1 MYALARSLLF
11 RLDAE
16 TAHGVALRALD
27 AATRLGLASRLAG
40 ERVADPVELMGL
52 RFPNRVGLAAGLD
65 KNADHLDALGAL
77 GFGFVEVGTVTPRP
91 QPGNPRP
98 RLFRLPEVGAI
109 INRMGFNNAG
119 VDHLVERVKA
129 SRYDGVIGINIGKNL
144 TTPVERAV
152 DDYLL
157 CLEKVHAHA
166 HYVTVNISSPNT
178 PGLRE
183 LQFGEHLDALLGKL
197 REAGSRLDRESGR
210 RVPLAVKI
218 APDMSAEEVAL
229 VARSIAAN
237 GIDAVI
243 ATNTTVSR
251 DAVAGLPHAEEAGGL
266 SGRPVFAASNAVVRE
281 LRRHLSELPIIGVG
295 GVDSGEAAVAKR
307 EAGADLVQLYSGFI
321 YRGPALVAE
330 CARGLKALPG
340 REPREAP
347 TPPPATSRNEE
358 SP

>member
-27 AATRLGLASRLAG
+27 VAGRLGLAGRLAG
-40 ERVADPVELMGL
+40 ERVDDPVEVMGL

-98 RLFRLPEVGAI
+98 RLFRLPEAGAI

-119 VDHLVERVKA
+119 VDHLVARVKA
-129 SRYDGVIGINIGKNL
+129 SRYGGVIGINIGKNL

-152 DDYLL
+152 DDYLI
-157 CLEKVHAHA
+157 CLEKVHPHA

-178 PGLRE
+178 PGLRD
-183 LQFGEHLDALLGKL
+183 LQFGEHLDALLGTL
-197 REAGSRLDRESGR
+197 REAGTRLDRENGR

-218 APDMSAEEVAL
+218 APDMGAEEVAL
-229 VARSIAAN
+229 VARSIADN

-251 DAVAGLPHAEEAGGL
+251 EAVAGLPHADEQGGL

-281 LRRHLSELPIIGVG
+281 LRRHLPRLPIIGVG
-295 GVDSGEAAVAKR
+295 GIDSGESAVAKR
-307 EAGADLVQLYSGFI
+307 DAGANLVQLYSGFI
-321 YRGPALVAE
+321 YVGPRLVSE
-330 CARGLKALPG
+330 CALALKA
-340 REPREAP
+340 A
-347 TPPPATSRNEE
+347 ATDGAARLGWQEE